1 MEAGMK
7 NKTSA
12 ILIAWLF
19 WPAFD
24 FYLGSPGRGILKLVT
39 LGGLGIWALI
49 DAIKIT
55 TMSDQEFAA
64 RYNS

>member
-1 MEAGMK
+1 MK
-7 NKTSA
+7 KKVSA
-12 ILIAWLF
+12 ILLAWLF
-19 WPAFD
+19 WPALD
-24 FYLGSPGRGILKLVT
+24 FYLGNPGRGVVKLVT

-55 TMSDQEFAA
+55 AMSDQEFEA

>member
-1 MEAGMK
+1 MK
-7 NKTSA
+7 NKTTA
-12 ILIAWLF
+12 ILLAWLF
-19 WPAFD
+19 APALD

-55 TMSDQEFAA
+55 TMSDQEFAS